1 MKTVYKEFNCPQCG
15 ELRYIDVNGI
25 CFDCNNK
32 NILISLAKQRKLH
45 QKLHMT
51 INSLSIENYQLN

>member
-1 MKTVYKEFNCPQCG
+1 MKAMYKEFNCPQCG
-15 ELRYIDVNGI
+15 ELRYIDVNGV

-32 NILISLAKQRKLH
+32 NILTALAEQRKLK

-51 INSLSIENYQLN
+51 INSLSIENYQLT